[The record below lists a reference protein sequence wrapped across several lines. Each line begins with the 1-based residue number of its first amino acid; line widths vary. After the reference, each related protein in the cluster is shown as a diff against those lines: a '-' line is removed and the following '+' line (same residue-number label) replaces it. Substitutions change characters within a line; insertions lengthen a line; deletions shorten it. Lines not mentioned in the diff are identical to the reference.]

1 MTTLISRGETPT
13 RLYGEH
19 RPDQRSRG
27 PVQADSCCGS
37 RGYRRRLA
45 TQMAEAVVKAPER
58 TASLRLSRANVPIP
72 LLFPGLDGDARY
84 NLVNPPVARLVR
96 HGRYCRPGAE
106 LPAGTPTGARGAKGR
121 VNCFLKCGGM

>member
-1 MTTLISRGETPT
+1 MTSLISRGEAPT
-13 RLYGEH
+13 RLYGQH

-27 PVQADSCCGS
+27 PVQADTCCGS
-37 RGYRRRLA
+37 GGPRRRLVPH
-45 TQMAEAVVKAPER
+45 MAEAVVTAPER

-96 HGRYCRPGAE
+96 HGRYRWPGAE
-106 LPAGTPTGARGAKGR
+106 LPAGTPTGAGGAHI
-121 VNCFLKCGGM
+121 NCFLK